1 MKSAALEKPVATG
14 VLDADRLRAFLLV
27 RVASAAD
34 GLSKAALATDLA
46 PLAAHRIAPAQ
57 WRSLVEREIVALADA
72 GLVSVAGTRLDA
84 SEAGIARAAIFLG
97 LKGALPRSWQEVHEV
112 RLLAKA
118 LGLERE
124 AGRRLNALAAT
135 DGLRAALVQRAF
147 GLKIRGAATPSRL
160 RAALAALAL
169 ERAFGNQIKA
179 GMAGKLGLSAKAG
192 RLLAAQ
198 LARKPRDFGTDA
210 RLVAALAVEHVGA
223 ARADLASLRLA
234 VLRRYLD
241 GPDKPAA
248 RPRSP
253 AKAPLAHPRL
263 VETPPAPAEVG
274 RPDLAG
280 FAQEVRRH
288 AATRAEGWPGNRKA
302 YISHVWHLMRQQR
315 PEWGLSEIEFKCML
329 IEAHR
334 AGNLALA
341 NADLK
346 DTSNIAQV
354 QDSAVV
360 YKNSVFHFI
369 RVDG

>member
-1 MKSAALEKPVATG
+1 MPIACARSCSCALPA
-14 VLDADRLRAFLLV
+14 RLEGLTRQ
-27 RVASAAD
+27 
-34 GLSKAALATDLA
+34 GLSADLA
-46 PLAAHRIAPAQ
+46 PLAAHRIATAQ
-57 WRSLVEREIVALADA
+57 WRHLIDREIEALADA
-72 GLVSVAGTRLDA
+72 GLTSVAGAQLKPT
-84 SEAGIARAAIFLG
+84 EAGVARAAIFLG
-97 LKGALPRSWQEVHEV
+97 VKGNPPRSWSEMHEV
-112 RLLAKA
+112 RLVAKA

-124 AGRRLNALAAT
+124 AAKRLDALATA
-135 DGLRAALVQRAF
+135 DGLRAAIVQKAF
-147 GLKIRGAATPSRL
+147 GLKIRGVATPSRL
-160 RAALAALAL
+160 RTGLAAVAL

-179 GMAGKLGLSAKAG
+179 GLAGKLGLSAKAG
-192 RLLAAQ
+192 RLLAGQ

-210 RLVAALAVEHVGA
+210 RLIAALAAEHLGLA
-223 ARADLASLRLA
+223 QADLATLRLA

-248 RPRSP
+248 RPRTP
-253 AKAPLAHPRL
+253 AKAPMPRPRL
-263 VETPPAPAEVG
+263 VETAAPTSAPAEPA

-288 AATRAEGWPGNRKA
+288 AEVRAQGWSGDRKA
-302 YISHVWHLMRQQR
+302 YISHVWHLLREKR

-334 AGNLALA
+334 AGGLALA

-346 DTSNIAQV
+346 DSSNLAQV
-354 QDSAVV
+354 QESAVV